1 MKNLLFINYFEF
13 RTHAGVHIFNLA
25 NRLAQYEVDCAVAV
39 PRNKSSIGTLG
50 EAKFTACEFGELD
63 AGESPFRDGRGPDLI
78 HGWTPRE
85 LVRRQTES
93 LARRYGCPYVLH
105 LEDNEDFLFQAFTGL
120 SVDRIQS
127 MSTEELDLRTPE
139 SLSHPIRY
147 RRFLDSA
154 AGVTAII
161 DTLFAFK
168 PDNVPGEEISPGY
181 DEDLFFPREAD
192 RALRKS
198 LGIGDDDCVLV
209 YTGNSHAANAREMH
223 SLYSA
228 VGLVNRQGH
237 PLKLVRTGESD
248 IEILGE
254 GLQFIKQN
262 IIDVGLVAR
271 AEIPRYLALADFL
284 VQPGR
289 AGAFNDFRVPSKL
302 PEFFAMGRPVVLP
315 KANIGRHMRH
325 ETDAL
330 VMEEGHNLDI
340 ARQICRLIRD
350 PDLRRRLSAGSRAFA
365 EKHFNWNSS
374 AAKLLRFYE
383 SILGIKAGSR
393 PRHLALHSASAATDF
408 AASPLHRR
416 YADYP
421 VPALGYATVA
431 DYVDSLE
438 HLPDLAQISHD
449 LKDVQRPW
457 MVKALLARVL
467 PGVRLLEIGGGDPWV
482 ASRMVDL
489 GYEVVIVD
497 PYEGE
502 DGGPADFER
511 ICEAYPQVTFI
522 RGRFPEAV
530 PPILAGSFEAIYSIS
545 VLEHVPIDS
554 VGPLFEGIKR
564 FLRNGSCPT
573 IHAID
578 HVHKGRGS
586 DYHLRMLQRV
596 TKAAGLPGSLLDEV
610 SRRLDDDPDVYFLS
624 AESHNQWRGSL
635 PYAEFPMRRC
645 VSVHL
650 CTPALSVNPLVSGF
664 EKRGV
669 G

>member
-1 MKNLLFINYFEF
+1 VKNLLFINYFEF

-25 NRLAQYEVDCAVAV
+25 NRLAQHGLDCAVAV

-63 AGESPFRDGRGPDLI
+63 GSVSPFRDGRGPDLI

-85 LVRRQTES
+85 AVRRQTES
-93 LARRYGCPYVLH
+93 LARRHSCPYVVH
-105 LEDNEDFLFQAFTGL
+105 LEDNEDFLFQAFTGM
-120 SVDRIQS
+120 SAAQIQN
-127 MSTEELDLRTPE
+127 MSIEDLDLRTPE

-147 RRFLDSA
+147 RRFLDAA

-168 PDNVPGEEISPGY
+168 PENVPGEEIWPGY
-181 DEDLFFPREAD
+181 DDDLFFPREAD
-192 RALRKS
+192 RGLRRS
-198 LGIGDDDCVLV
+198 LGIEDDDYVLV

-237 PLKLVRTGESD
+237 RLKLIRTGDSD

-254 GLQFIKQN
+254 GLQFIKQY

-289 AGAFNDFRVPSKL
+289 SGAFNNFRVPSKL

-315 KANIGRHMRH
+315 NANIGRYVRH

-330 VMEEGHNLDI
+330 VMEKGHNLDI
-340 ARQICRLIRD
+340 ARQICGLVRD
-350 PDLRRRLSAGSRAFA
+350 PDLRRRLSVGGRAFA
-365 EKHFNWNSS
+365 DKHFDWNSS
-374 AAKLLRFYE
+374 AAKLLGFYQR
-383 SILGIKAGSR
+383 ILDTKAGSPQR
-393 PRHLALHSASAATDF
+393 QLALHTATAITDF

-457 MVKALLARVL
+457 MVKALVARVS
-467 PGVRLLEIGGGDPWV
+467 PGARLLEIGGGDPWV

-511 ICEAYPQVTFI
+511 ICQAYPQVTFI

-530 PPILAGSFEAIYSIS
+530 PQRLAGSFGAIYSIS

-554 VGPLFEGIKR
+554 IGPLFEGIKR
-564 FLRNGSCPT
+564 FLRDGRCPT

-578 HVHKGRGS
+578 HVHKGRGAEH
-586 DYHLRMLQRV
+586 HLRMLQRV
-596 TKAAGLPGSLLDEV
+596 TKAAGLPGALLDEV
-610 SRRLDDDPDVYFLS
+610 SQRLDDDPDVYFLS
-624 AESHNQWRGSL
+624 AESHNRWRGSL

-645 VSVHL
+645 ASVNL
-650 CTPALSVNPLVSGF
+650 CTQVPPVSPLISGF